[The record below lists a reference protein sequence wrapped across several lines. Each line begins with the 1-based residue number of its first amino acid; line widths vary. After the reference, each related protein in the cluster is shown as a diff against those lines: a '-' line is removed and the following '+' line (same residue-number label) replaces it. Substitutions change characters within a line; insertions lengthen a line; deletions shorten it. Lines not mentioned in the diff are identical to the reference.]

1 MNIMMNAVSGVVGVI
16 LMVTITTIISVL
28 VGAMVFGFA
37 NTKEPHFVAFS
48 LSKYGEEFRL
58 TLSGGEVSAIDEC
71 RVFRN
76 SELLGNF
83 SREDL
88 GRSINFQALPGDRIL
103 VVCKFYDGSESI
115 VYEKLI

>member
-1 MNIMMNAVSGVVGVI
+1 MNAVSSVVGVI

-103 VVCKFYDGSESI
+103 VVCKFYDESESI
-115 VYEKLI
+115 V

>member
-58 TLSGGEVSAIDEC
+58 TLSGGEVSAQSMNAGFSGILNCSETLAEKTLAE
-71 RVFRN
+71 VLTFRHCQGI
-76 SELLGNF
+76 EF
-83 SREDL
+83 SWFASSTME
-88 GRSINFQALPGDRIL
+88 
-103 VVCKFYDGSESI
+103 VKV
-115 VYEKLI
+115 